1 MDFDIKLYEAMCVQ
15 AIRMYLN
22 RNLSDEYILTNFN
35 VAIERMAYKLIQKD
49 NSKKPTGVKSITEG
63 DVAITFETESNNLI
77 DDEIK
82 LLLPLPCIS
91 LY

>member
-1 MDFDIKLYEAMCVQ
+1 MDFDIKLYEAMCIQ

-35 VAIERMAYKLIQKD
+35 VAIERMTYKLIQKD

-91 LY
+91 MY

>member
-91 LY
+91 MY

>member
-1 MDFDIKLYEAMCVQ
+1 MDFDIKLYEAMCIQ

-91 LY
+91 MY

>member
-1 MDFDIKLYEAMCVQ
+1 MDFDIKLYEAMCIQ

-22 RNLSDEYILTNFN
+22 RNLSDEYILNNFN
-35 VAIERMAYKLIQKD
+35 VAIERMTCKLIQKD

-63 DVAITFETESNNLI
+63 DVAITFETENNNLI

-91 LY
+91 MY

>member
-35 VAIERMAYKLIQKD
+35 VAIERKAYKLIQKD

-91 LY
+91 MY